1 MNLRRNS
8 YSLASEYNNTF
19 GNYNFGLKGL
29 AKLKQWEFSTKFE
42 DRLRSGYLS
51 PEINRH
57 RLVWNANAKW
67 LFWKGK
73 GVLGIDLD
81 DILNQAVWNSS
92 TITPTQRTEQWEE
105 AMHHFA
111 RISFTYKFDAK
122 SKNQRR

>member
-1 MNLRRNS
+1 M
-8 YSLASEYNNTF
+8 
-19 GNYNFGLKGL
+19 
-29 AKLKQWEFSTKFE
+29 
-42 DRLRSGYLS
+42 
-51 PEINRH
+51 
-57 RLVWNANAKW
+57 WNANAKW

-111 RISFTYKFDAK
+111 RISFTYKFDEK
-122 SKNQRR
+122 SKKQR